1 MLYNVFYPI
10 IGFRRTIESPD
21 GGDVVIGWLVRILL
35 LAGGVVAGWFVPR
48 DELGYTIIQFVVV
61 LLIILAASVATLYLP
76 ALRRWRR
83 DATDKP
89 K

>member
-1 MLYNVFYPI
+1 M
-10 IGFRRTIESPD
+10 
-21 GGDVVIGWLVRILL
+21 IGWLVRILM

-76 ALRRWRR
+76 VLRRWWK
-83 DATDKP
+83 DTSDKP
-89 K
+89 Q

>member
-1 MLYNVFYPI
+1 M
-10 IGFRRTIESPD
+10 
-21 GGDVVIGWLVRILL
+21 IGWLVRFLL

-48 DELGYTIIQFVVV
+48 DELGYTIIQFAIV

-76 ALRRWRR
+76 VLRRWWR
-83 DATDKP
+83 DTPEKP